1 MLLLAL
7 AALSGAAYG
16 LRSPG
21 DYVPV
26 IGKPEGDSA
35 DKPAADSGKRA
46 DYASPAHVRRVMDE
60 AGFLDPYAIDGLEGY
75 LAGINAESG
84 VDIRFIFSGGVGDDI
99 AAYSGKRARE
109 LRIGRD
115 MDRRSMLFVYDV
127 KGQRMRIEVG
137 PQMEG
142 LFPDGFVGYLMRE
155 QTAGLFAAGQRS
167 IALKSTLNVVHYRL
181 REAALGGTYNPKA
194 VAYITN
200 PVRLAAG
207 AGATTR
213 APVDTHVRP
222 WGERIATDEARVHFG
237 PQPTPGDALARY
249 HEAMRDGHYE
259 PDLSLYTPQ
268 SQLLL
273 RSFQVAQPFAEF
285 ILLSEYGHSYKIVE
299 RGDLAILFFTNTPL
313 VSAHLFRRTP
323 EGWQIDFAAEVRDT
337 REFVGSPY
345 TWTMVLSGDDYSTA
359 FSDLFADFGAS
370 LVTGGAGYSRPA
382 PTRIIRPADGD
393 NRPLPT
399 RTWHEIPPGR
409 RVVIR
414 APGKSRLLLPANG
427 TKVED
432 FGYPTQTIDKLAV
445 RRLLTSRAYDSLDAV
460 LSAYSDSVTR
470 DYRLEHRL
478 FDAYDAFDAPIESL
492 EPLLDEWVA
501 QRPRSAPARLARGVY
516 LAARG
521 WNARGYGFATRTSR
535 TQFRQMDSFFGRAKI
550 DYRAGMRLDP
560 RSIVPHRGL
569 MKMDMTGDDEST
581 MRQILDQGLRIQPYS
596 FRLRAAYIQ
605 SLLPR
610 WGGSY
615 KSMTSFVEECEP
627 YAARNPRIKALAGF
641 VDYDKGRVLEKEGKK
656 REAIEAYGR
665 ALAHGDFW
673 QFRYER
679 ADLYF
684 HADQNKEAL
693 DDLNK
698 ALEQNPQDQ
707 DALYDRSWVSYSLGF
722 NAKGA
727 ARSAYFA
734 QAYDDIVLSV
744 ALDPTDEYHQQQ
756 LAFVRENLPAFAP
769 PPRP

>member
-1 MLLLAL
+1 VILAL
-7 AALSGAAYG
+7 VTAALAGAAYG
-16 LRSPG
+16 VRSSE
-21 DYVPV
+21 DHAPV
-26 IGKPEGDSA
+26 IEMPQG
-35 DKPAADSGKRA
+35 DSGKRPDWA
-46 DYASPAHVRRVMDE
+46 PPAHVRRVMDE
-60 AGFLDPYAIDGLEGY
+60 AGFLDPYGIDGLEGY

-84 VDIRFIFSGGVGDDI
+84 VDIRFIFSDGVGDDI
-99 AAYSGKRARE
+99 AAYSRNRARE
-109 LRIGRD
+109 MGIGRE

-142 LFPDGFVGYLMRE
+142 MFPDGFVGYLMRE
-155 QTAGLFAAGQRS
+155 QTAGLFASGRRN
-167 IALKSTLNVVHYRL
+167 IALKSTLNIVSYRL
-181 REAALGGTYNPKA
+181 REAALGGEYNPKA

-213 APVDTHVRP
+213 APVNTNVRP
-222 WGERIATDEARVHFG
+222 FGKRIATDEARAHFG
-237 PQPTPGDALARY
+237 PQPTPGDALVRY

-273 RSFQVAQPFAEF
+273 RSFQVSRPFAEF
-285 ILLSEYGHSYKIVE
+285 ILLSEYGHSYKIVQ

-323 EGWQIDFAAEVRDT
+323 EGWQIDFIAEVRDT

-345 TWTMVLSGDDYSTA
+345 TWTMVLTGDDYSTA

-382 PTRIIRPADGD
+382 PTRILRPADGD

-399 RTWHEIPPGR
+399 RTWHEIPPAR
-409 RVVIR
+409 KAVVR
-414 APGKSRLLLPANG
+414 APGESRLLLPANG

-445 RRLLTSRAYDSLDAV
+445 RRLLTSRKYDSLGAV
-460 LSAYSDSVTR
+460 LSAYSDSVTQ
-470 DYRLEHRL
+470 DYRLEYRL
-478 FDAYDAFDAPIESL
+478 FDAYDAFDAPIQSL
-492 EPLLDEWVA
+492 EPLLDEWVTE
-501 QRPRSAPARLARGVY
+501 RPQSAPARLARGVY

-521 WNARGYGFATRTSR
+521 WNARGYAFAARTSR
-535 TQFRQMDSFFGRAKI
+535 AQFRQMDSFFARAKV
-550 DYRAGMRLDP
+550 DYLAGMRLDP
-560 RSIVPHRGL
+560 RSIVPYRGL
-569 MKMDMTGDDEST
+569 MKMDKTENDDET
-581 MRQILDQGLRIQPYS
+581 MRQLLDQGLRIQPYS
-596 FRLRAAYIQ
+596 FRLRAVYIQ
-605 SLLPR
+605 AILPR

-615 KSMTSFVEECEP
+615 KAMTEFAEECAP
-627 YAARNPRIKALAGF
+627 YAARNPRINALAGF
-641 VDYDKGRVLEKEGKK
+641 VDYDRGRVLEKAGKK
-656 REAIEAYGR
+656 AEAIKAYGR
-665 ALAHGDFW
+665 ALSHGDFW

-679 ADLYF
+679 GDLYF
-684 HADQNKEAL
+684 HADRDKEAL
-693 DDLNK
+693 EDLNK
-698 ALEQNPQDQ
+698 AVGQNPQDA
-707 DALYDRSWVSYSLGF
+707 DALYDRSWVSYDLGF
-722 NAKGA
+722 HSKGD

-744 ALDPTDEYHQQQ
+744 ALDPTDEYHQKQ

-769 PPRP
+769 PPRS